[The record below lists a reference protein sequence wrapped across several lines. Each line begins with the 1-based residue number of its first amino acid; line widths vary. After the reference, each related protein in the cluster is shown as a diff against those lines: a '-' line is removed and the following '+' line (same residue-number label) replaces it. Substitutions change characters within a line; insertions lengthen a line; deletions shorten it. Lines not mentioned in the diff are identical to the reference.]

1 MRFHV
6 VGLDDMD
13 GTELD
18 GMRYDEKAFGENGGD
33 GIRLDGT
40 EIGLK
45 MEHDGI
51 R

>member
-1 MRFHV
+1 MTW
-6 VGLDDMD
+6 MD
-13 GTELD
+13 RTELD
-18 GMRYDEKAFGENGGD
+18 GDAIRYDEKAFGENGGD
-33 GIRLDGT
+33 GIKLDGT